1 MCVCLP
7 SHLSVYLCLYLSI
20 YLSIYLCIY
29 LCIYLS
35 ISLSLSIYLSISLS
49 AYLQAWK
56 QKLVCVTS
64 SIFELGKIKSAL
76 ILWDFLNFWARQRQK
91 RSYSARIPLFFK
103 LTTSKTKQF
112 CETSFNNGKLNVE
125 LTASYQCFF
134 LRFFQSMPL
143 SYCAWHEEVGPG
155 HTKYCT
161 PSRKIILANLKIS
174 CSKMQPFSGNLRPDL
189 QTSLMNMSL
198 VLRLSREMHFC
209 RFSSNVPRLPTFLKL
224 LQNPHTLLTFSR
236 VHFFD
241 ISTSKSGTN
250 MWCFEHVHFQMCVA
264 PQRRALF
271 QHLNF

>member
-1 MCVCLP
+1 M
-7 SHLSVYLCLYLSI
+7 SLSICLSI
-20 YLSIYLCIY
+20 YLSIY
-29 LCIYLS
+29 
-35 ISLSLSIYLSISLS
+35 LS

-56 QKLVCVTS
+56 QKLVRVTS

-91 RSYSARIPLFFK
+91 RSYSARIPQFFK

-125 LTASYQCFF
+125 LTASYQWFF
-134 LRFFQSMPL
+134 FAIFPVHASKLLRLARRSGAR
-143 SYCAWHEEVGPG
+143 SYEVL
-155 HTKYCT
+155 H
-161 PSRKIILANLKIS
+161 PSRKITLANLKIS

-189 QTSLMNMSL
+189 QTSLLNMFL
-198 VLRLSREMHFC
+198 VLRLSREMHVC

-250 MWCFEHVHFQMCVA
+250 MWCFEHVHFQMCIA